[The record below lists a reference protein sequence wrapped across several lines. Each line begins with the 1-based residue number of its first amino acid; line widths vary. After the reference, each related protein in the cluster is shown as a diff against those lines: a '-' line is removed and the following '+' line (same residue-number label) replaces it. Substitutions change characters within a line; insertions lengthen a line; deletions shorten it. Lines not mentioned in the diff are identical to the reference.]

1 VILGTFGASDRFA
14 DIPRAPKLSLTSFF
28 VMIYTSSR
36 WLDGRIGA
44 KIRPRPAPSKT
55 NFFFYDDVMHV
66 ILYLNS
72 RADVFRVLLQYAQR
86 IQSKRF
92 DTVQLAYKGKTNF
105 FSMEIIFKKQEK
117 NMIFKIQCTT

>member
-1 VILGTFGASDRFA
+1 
-14 DIPRAPKLSLTSFF
+14 
-28 VMIYTSSR
+28 M
-36 WLDGRIGA
+36 GA
-44 KIRPRPAPSKT
+44 KMRPRPAPSKT

-92 DTVQLAYKGKTNF
+92 DTVQLAYKGKTKFLLDGDYFQNPVYTMRTF
-105 FSMEIIFKKQEK
+105 P
-117 NMIFKIQCTT
+117 